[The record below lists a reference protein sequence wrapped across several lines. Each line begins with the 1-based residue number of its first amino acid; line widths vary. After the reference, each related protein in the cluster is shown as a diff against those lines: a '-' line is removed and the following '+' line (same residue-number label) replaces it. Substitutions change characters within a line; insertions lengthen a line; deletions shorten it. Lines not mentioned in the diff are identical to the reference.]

1 MYERQFYVW
10 MQEQGYAVDLL
21 VSEDL
26 HDRGRAALDDYRL
39 SAFIGHDECARLDAR
54 ASMPHGTRSSYQYP
68 LL

>member
-1 MYERQFYVW
+1 MYERQFFVW

-54 ASMPHGTRSSYQYP
+54 QCLDAPWY
-68 LL
+68 

>member
-39 SAFIGHDECARLDAR
+39 SAFIGHDECARLDAH
-54 ASMPHGTRSSYQYP
+54 ALYM
-68 LL
+68 